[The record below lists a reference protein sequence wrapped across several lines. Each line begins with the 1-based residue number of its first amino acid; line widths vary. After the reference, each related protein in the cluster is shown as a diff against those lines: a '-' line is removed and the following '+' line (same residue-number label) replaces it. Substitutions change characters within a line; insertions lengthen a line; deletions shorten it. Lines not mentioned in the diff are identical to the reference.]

1 MHHVSSIKQQQ
12 WCERNH
18 NSTAVNNKIAGAAF
32 FVSILN
38 TGTLGIRGYFSR
50 LGMAASVS
58 AADRQIFG
66 HRPKSRRAKP
76 LEKV

>member
-18 NSTAVNNKIAGAAF
+18 NSRAANNRIAGAL

-38 TGTLGIRGYFSR
+38 TGTLGTRGYFSH
-50 LGMAASVS
+50 LGLDASVS

-66 HRPKSRRAKP
+66 HRPKSRRARP